1 MYVSFA
7 NPFKCELKFAL
18 FTVYWHKRETEYGTI
33 DRGFSITILN
43 LTIIHSWITDKK
55 K

>member
-1 MYVSFA
+1 MYVYFT

-18 FTVYWHKRETEYGTI
+18 LTIYWHKSETEYGTI

-43 LTIIHSWITDKK
+43 LTISHNWITDKK
-55 K
+55 

>member
-1 MYVSFA
+1 MFVSFA

-43 LTIIHSWITDKK
+43 LTIIHSWVTDKK

>member
-43 LTIIHSWITDKK
+43 LTIIHSWVTDKK